1 MSAYDNN
8 GIISHLT
15 LNGCT
20 VINHGTIA
28 HLDGTNNHID
38 NRGTIAHNEGGRVI
52 VAGSYQ
58 RMEPQVKVVYKD
70 RIVYR
75 DRVVY
80 KDKIQWR
87 DRVIYKN
94 SDKLAEKQRKAY
106 QEDIAEL
113 RTSNDDLRDKLGWAN
128 HVAND
133 LRCRVQHLEELLE
146 HSDRRQMEEKIAEL
160 QEQLKRSENRER
172 VLKMKA
178 DDAIREA
185 QIAKSQ
191 VWDDFKPTKEQVK
204 AYYKA
209 TLAMM
214 DCEDEY

>member
-1 MSAYDNN
+1 MIAYENR

-28 HLDGTNNHID
+28 HLDGTSNQINNQ
-38 NRGTIAHNEGGRVI
+38 GTIAHNEGGRVI
-52 VAGSYQ
+52 VAGSYK
-58 RMEPQVKVVYKD
+58 RTEPQVKVVYKD
-70 RIVYR
+70 RVVYR

-87 DRVIYKN
+87 DRVVYRN
-94 SDKLAEKQRKAY
+94 SDKMDERQRKAY

-113 RTSNDDLRDKLGWAN
+113 RTSNDELRNKLGWAN
-128 HVAND
+128 HEANE
-133 LRCRVQHLEELLE
+133 LRVKVQHLEELFE
-146 HSDRRQMEEKIAEL
+146 HSDRRQMEKEIAEL
-160 QEQLKRSENRER
+160 KELLNRSENRER

-185 QIAKSQ
+185 QIAKS
-191 VWDDFKPTKEQVK
+191 
-204 AYYKA
+204 
-209 TLAMM
+209 
-214 DCEDEY
+214 